1 MSPPFQHGIRNG
13 LLAALPPQDYA
24 QLAPGLFPVRLVQGQ
39 ILHAAEDRIEA
50 AYFLQS
56 GAISIQVLLEEGSLI
71 EVGTVGR
78 EGVAGLPLV
87 FGTTSSGNQTV
98 VQMPATALRIEAA
111 AFRRAMD
118 TAPALRPLLL
128 RYAQALFAQ
137 VSQTAACNR
146 RHAVAPRLARWLLA
160 AHDHAGQD
168 HLPLT
173 HDIMSQMLGVRRA
186 GISVAAAALQRAGF
200 ISYAHGRLTVRD
212 RPGLEMAACEC
223 HAATRQAFALLLP
236 PAVGPDGPCPGQA
249 GAGEPCSPRPA
260 RGACADR

>member
-1 MSPPFQHGIRNG
+1 VSTLVQHGIRNG

-24 QLAPGLFPVRLVQGQ
+24 QLAPGLFPVRLAQGQ

-56 GAISIQVLLEEGSLI
+56 GAISIQVLLEEGSQV
-71 EVGTVGR
+71 EVGAVGR
-78 EGVAGLPLV
+78 EGMVGLPLV
-87 FGTTSSGNQTV
+87 FGTTSSGTQAV

-128 RYAQALFAQ
+128 RYAHALFAQ

-146 RHAVAPRLARWLLA
+146 RHAVARRLARWLLA

-186 GISVAAAALQRAGF
+186 GISVAAAALQRAGL
-200 ISYAHGRLTVRD
+200 IRYAHGRLTVHD

-223 HAATRQAFALLLP
+223 HAATRQAFARLLP
-236 PAVGPDGPCPGQA
+236 PAGGAANPCPGQA
-249 GAGEPCSPRPA
+249 DSGEPGSSRPE
-260 RGACADR
+260 RGACPDR